1 MQLGAEAAEAAGAAV
16 EAGGPAQ
23 AAEAVGCGRPVGG
36 LWSAN
41 GITPPAPVA
50 KEKYFRIVG
59 SEHRAPEAPTFRWKR
74 YFRQFAV

>member
-1 MQLGAEAAEAAGAAV
+1 VQLGAEAVEAAEAAV

-41 GITPPAPVA
+41 GITPR
-50 KEKYFRIVG
+50 EFGVG
-59 SEHRAPEAPTFRWKR
+59 LRRLPE
-74 YFRQFAV
+74 